1 MRWSGTRRA
10 QQDLPRHKDFQILHD
25 FEAGIAFQKRKRAKQ
40 GERRRNKAA
49 SAAVSSGLP
58 MTVLENRG
66 VWKQDSESS
75 EEEKQGKTEEVPVPP
90 TEFVTETF
98 TEAASSS
105 SAGCV
110 LDSQHGKQDEDL
122 NDEQLNKFD
131 LDQAKMRKQLGDDQ
145 EVTIRFSG
153 KFRQPY
159 VASLL
164 EIVCTGICT
173 WGLHRARM
181 TTITK
186 TNNNRGNSEHARV
199 REILR
204 RF

>member
-1 MRWSGTRRA
+1 M
-10 QQDLPRHKDFQILHD
+10 
-25 FEAGIAFQKRKRAKQ
+25 
-40 GERRRNKAA
+40 
-49 SAAVSSGLP
+49 AV
-58 MTVLENRG
+58 
-66 VWKQDSESS
+66 
-75 EEEKQGKTEEVPVPP
+75 
-90 TEFVTETF
+90 
-98 TEAASSS
+98 SSS

-122 NDEQLNKFD
+122 NDEELNKFD

>member
-1 MRWSGTRRA
+1 M
-10 QQDLPRHKDFQILHD
+10 
-25 FEAGIAFQKRKRAKQ
+25 
-40 GERRRNKAA
+40 
-49 SAAVSSGLP
+49 
-58 MTVLENRG
+58 
-66 VWKQDSESS
+66 
-75 EEEKQGKTEEVPVPP
+75 
-90 TEFVTETF
+90 
-98 TEAASSS
+98 AASSS

-122 NDEQLNKFD
+122 NDEELNKFD

-164 EIVCTGICT
+164 GIVCTGICT

-186 TNNNRGNSEHARV
+186 TNNTRGNSEHARV